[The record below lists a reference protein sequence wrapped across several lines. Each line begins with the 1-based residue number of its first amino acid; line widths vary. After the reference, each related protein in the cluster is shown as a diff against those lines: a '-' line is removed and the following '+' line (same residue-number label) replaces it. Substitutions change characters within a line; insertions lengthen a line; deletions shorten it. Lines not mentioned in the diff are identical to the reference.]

1 MELIISSLS
10 KSSAGSLAVLNF
22 KLFGS
27 KRKSITLIGRNNLR
41 QISTIP
47 VCSLCINI
55 RPILANLIAYKLIE
69 SASAPV
75 KEDIIAFAVVDFEL
89 VVCPFSVPR
98 SCYDVQ
104 VVVYAV
110 LYVFYFKSAKSAVI
124 GNGGVVLAD
133 FFFCQGITS

>member
-69 SASAPV
+69 PAPAPV
-75 KEDIIAFAVVDFEL
+75 EENIITFAVADFEL
-89 VVCPFSVPR
+89 MICLFSVPR
-98 SCYDVQ
+98 SCNDV
-104 VVVYAV
+104 
-110 LYVFYFKSAKSAVI
+110 
-124 GNGGVVLAD
+124 
-133 FFFCQGITS
+133 